1 MDKNRIEGG
10 TRQVRDVIRETLGK
24 IFGET
29 RVQTESTVAKADGRA
44 RSGAGRVE
52 DTGQTTRND

>member
-1 MDKNRIEGG
+1 MDKDHIEGG

-29 RVQTESTVAKADGRA
+29 KTRTESPVEKADGKA

-52 DTGQTTRND
+52 DNRADHPE